1 MIRKIKEGEINMKD
15 GKLKK
20 LTGKEVEE
28 MRDKKPLPIGID
40 DFKTIIEEDYYYVD
54 KTKMIEILL
63 DDGAKVTLFTR
74 PRRFGKTLNMSMLN
88 YFFNLKNKEENR
100 KLFENL
106 YISKS
111 KYMNQQG
118 EYPVIYLS
126 FKDIKALNWEKC
138 YYLTRRLIGYLYNE
152 FEFLREKLNKKD
164 LSDFD
169 KVWLDEEGAD
179 WENSLKNLL
188 RYLYEYHNKK
198 VVVLIDEYD
207 TPIVSGYNNGYKKE
221 VLDLYRSLYSTV
233 LKSNMHLQFSVM
245 TGILRIAKEGIFSGL
260 NNLKVNSIFSEK
272 YSEYYGMTEE
282 EVLEGLKYYNLEYEI
297 NDVKDWYD
305 GYQFGNTEVYNPW
318 SIINFLKNGKLK
330 PYWQGTA
337 GNETINELLDRGN
350 RELFD
355 DLEKLFRKE
364 TVYKKIRDFTEFTA
378 DINEIWELF
387 LYSGYL
393 TTSGKQKDREYPLR
407 IPNREI
413 MEFFEDR
420 FIDRFT
426 GNYQKFSDTI
436 RYLRAGNI
444 EKFGEILQNEVLSS
458 LSYFDTDKDE
468 KYYKVF
474 LIGIFVALMNDYR
487 RLSERESGHGR
498 ADLILEPKKKENPG
512 YIFEFKVA
520 NSEEELES
528 YAEEGFEQ
536 IKEKKYD
543 TELINRGVTEITYI
557 GLAFYKKK
565 LKMKYEKI

>member
-1 MIRKIKEGEINMKD
+1 MKD
-15 GKLKK
+15 GKLKE

-54 KTKMIEILL
+54 KTKMIETLL

-111 KYMNQQG
+111 KYMDQQG

-138 YYLTRRLIGYLYNE
+138 YYLTRRLITYLYNE

-233 LKSNMHLQFSVM
+233 LKSNAHLQFSVM

-305 GYQFGNTEVYNPW
+305 GYQFGNIEVYNPW
-318 SIINFLKNGKLK
+318 SIINFLDNGKLK

-350 RELFD
+350 KEIFD

-364 TVYKKIRDFTEFTA
+364 IVYKKIRDFTEFTD

-393 TTSGKQKDREYPLR
+393 TTSGEQKDKEHPIR

-444 EKFGEILQNEVLSS
+444 EKFGEILQNEVISS

-474 LIGIFVALMNDYR
+474 LIGIFVALMNDYV
-487 RLSERESGHGR
+487 RLSERESGYGR

-543 TELINRGVTEITYI
+543 TELINHGVTEIIYI